1 MSQNFEVQAEERKTL
16 GKSHSR
22 RIRRLSNKIPAIIY
36 GAGAEPVAV
45 TLDHNKIKK
54 ALENE
59 AFYSH
64 ILTID
69 ISGKPEKAIL
79 RAIQRHPYKPRI
91 MHMDFLRISAKE
103 KLTMNIP
110 LHFMGEEEAPGVRL
124 HGGTIS
130 RLLNNVE
137 VSCLPADLPE
147 YIEVDISELGI
158 EQPLHLSNLKLPQ
171 GVELVELSHGRDN
184 DLSVVNIHLPR
195 VIEEAESATP
205 VTEVINEKE
214 SKADESN
221 KKEQK

>member
-1 MSQNFEVQAEERKTL
+1 MSQHFEVQAEERNTL
-16 GKSHSR
+16 GKGHSR

-36 GAGAEPVAV
+36 GAGADPVAV
-45 TLDHNKIKK
+45 ALDHNKIQK

-69 ISGKPEKAIL
+69 ISGKQEKAIL

-103 KLTMNIP
+103 KLTMNVP
-110 LHFMGEEEAPGVRL
+110 LHFIGEEDAPGVKL

-130 RLLNNVE
+130 HLLNNVE

-147 YIEVDISELGI
+147 YIEVDISDLNVD
-158 EQPLHLSNLKLPQ
+158 QAVHLSNLKLPQ
-171 GVELVELSHGRDN
+171 GVELVELGHGRDN
-184 DLSVVNIHLPR
+184 DLSVVSIHLPR
-195 VIEEAESATP
+195 VAEDSEKATP
-205 VTEVINEKE
+205 VTEVITEKE
-214 SKADESN
+214 PKTEASN
-221 KKEQK
+221 KKE